1 MNTTNTAT
9 LRAAYATLR
18 NAINAG
24 LAVDR
29 YGVAMTVH
37 GADANVVDAF
47 EALLGVT
54 SGTLAAL
61 IAQGIADERRM
72 EDSFRATMVARAKAQ
87 RAAAERNARAD
98 ARRLAREAAATITE
112 F

>member
-1 MNTTNTAT
+1 METTNN

-18 NAINAG
+18 NALAAG
-24 LAVDR
+24 LPVDH
-29 YGVAMTVH
+29 YSVAATVQ
-37 GADANVVDAF
+37 GAPANVVDAF

-61 IAQGIADERRM
+61 IAQGIVDARRM
-72 EDSFRATMVARAKAQ
+72 EDAFHARMAARAKAQ
-87 RAAAERNARAD
+87 RADAARNARAE
-98 ARRLAREAAATITE
+98 ARRLARETAATITE